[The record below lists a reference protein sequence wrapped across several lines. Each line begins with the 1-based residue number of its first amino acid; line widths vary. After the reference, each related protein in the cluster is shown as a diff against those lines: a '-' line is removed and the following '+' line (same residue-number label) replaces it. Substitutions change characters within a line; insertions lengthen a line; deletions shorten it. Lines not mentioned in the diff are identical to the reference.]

1 MFYVH
6 ETNNDVELGHL
17 TRMTQAARRH
27 CESPQLIWKELRGP
41 PPMAMMK
48 VWEILA
54 LMRHL
59 YRPLGSDTLCRS
71 HGPDGWMP

>member
-41 PPMAMMK
+41 PPHGDD
-48 VWEILA
+48 ESLGNS
-54 LMRHL
+54 
-59 YRPLGSDTLCRS
+59 GSDAPFVQASRI
-71 HGPDGWMP
+71 